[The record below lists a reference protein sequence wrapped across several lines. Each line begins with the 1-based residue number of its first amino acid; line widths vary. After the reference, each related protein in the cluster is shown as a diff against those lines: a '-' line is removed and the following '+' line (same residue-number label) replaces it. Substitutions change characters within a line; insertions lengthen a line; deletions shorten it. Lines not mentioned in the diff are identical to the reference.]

1 MQIIKLPLSFGRW
14 FLCRDVLEKKP
25 FEVPRGY
32 SSLEVMTTS
41 HKIHST
47 LHNWTWYIAFFS
59 QTRTPQGLLIQSSP
73 FIFPKKKLRPYPWSI
88 HGATRLAKV
97 GHIFGKVEGKVVGWS
112 GSLGWLVTMKK
123 QSNQVD
129 LLNKVW
135 SQLEQI
141 WSGCYSPGVR
151 VARVA
156 TKGAFWAHPR
166 DLTCDWQPGPRPTW
180 SSPLDGW
187 CQNISKCRW
196 KWSSRE
202 ETRGTSVFRYSSRL
216 IFQPFVAVQSAVVH
230 SLVFP
235 A

>member
-1 MQIIKLPLSFGRW
+1 MIYR
-14 FLCRDVLEKKP
+14 FLLTNTHT
-25 FEVPRGY
+25 PR
-32 SSLEVMTTS
+32 VA
-41 HKIHST
+41 HPI
-47 LHNWTWYIAFFS
+47 IAFH
-59 QTRTPQGLLIQSSP
+59 
-73 FIFPKKKLRPYPWSI
+73 FPKKKKLRPYPWSI

-156 TKGAFWAHPR
+156 TKGALMKDSYPIAISHQHCFASCLSVACMMKKPV
-166 DLTCDWQPGPRPTW
+166 LFTW
-180 SSPLDGW
+180 NP
-187 CQNISKCRW
+187 K
-196 KWSSRE
+196 
-202 ETRGTSVFRYSSRL
+202 
-216 IFQPFVAVQSAVVH
+216 QPFINGCFKWMIPI
-230 SLVFP
+230 LYIGNGWK
-235 A
+235 

>member
-1 MQIIKLPLSFGRW
+1 MCWRKNHLRFQGVTAHLKSWRRLTKFIQHFITERDISLSSHKHAHPKGCSSNHRLSF
-14 FLCRDVLEKKP
+14 
-25 FEVPRGY
+25 
-32 SSLEVMTTS
+32 
-41 HKIHST
+41 
-47 LHNWTWYIAFFS
+47 S
-59 QTRTPQGLLIQSSP
+59 Q
-73 FIFPKKKLRPYPWSI
+73 KKKLRPYPWSI